1 MFYILSQNGEKLYN
15 MNGHIEAIGYEEG
28 QDYGRR
34 RGKEETI
41 RHTIQVYDGCME
53 EVAEYQTKEDCLKV
67 INLIALAVENTEK
80 GNIMIKLPTK
90 EELTGIMKTIEQFKR
105 EKLRTQQEEQA
116 K

>member
-15 MNGHIEAIGYEEG
+15 MNGHIEAIGYEER

-67 INLIALAVENTEK
+67 LQMNAFIYLKILEY
-80 GNIMIKLPTK
+80 I
-90 EELTGIMKTIEQFKR
+90 
-105 EKLRTQQEEQA
+105 
-116 K
+116 